1 MLRNDGENTGRKR
14 HVEEAVVLRATLLN
28 LLEVLLEALEGLI
41 LVVLA
46 RNVGAETGEVFE
58 LLLNLLCGGLD
69 V

>member
-1 MLRNDGENTGRKR
+1 VLRNNGEDTGRKR
-14 HVEEAVVLRATLLN
+14 HVEEAVALRATLLN

-58 LLLNLLCGGLD
+58 LLLNLLRGSLN